1 MSRYITILSTDIRT
15 PANLLDIVNVIK
27 SFNEIL
33 SWTVDLEDADN
44 ILRLV
49 STREMGEK
57 LVQPLGT
64 SGGKA
69 TVLEVFDTLELA

>member
-27 SFNEIL
+27 TFNEIL
-33 SWTVDLEDADN
+33 SWTVDLEDSDN

-49 STREMGEK
+49 STREMGDE
-57 LVQPLGT
+57 LVQRVGRY
-64 SGGKA
+64 GGKA
-69 TVLEVFDTLELA
+69 TVLEVFDTQELA

>member
-49 STREMGEK
+49 STREMGEE
-57 LVQPLGT
+57 LVQRLGT